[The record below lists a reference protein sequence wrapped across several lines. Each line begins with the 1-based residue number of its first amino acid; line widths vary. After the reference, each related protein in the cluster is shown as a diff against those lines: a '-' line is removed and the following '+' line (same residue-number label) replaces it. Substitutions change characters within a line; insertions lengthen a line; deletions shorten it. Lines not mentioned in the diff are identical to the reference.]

1 MNTLER
7 LRTAWKIAPA
17 GSRVMV
23 YTYGYTHQTISSILK
38 NGRKNEAII
47 ADLLGSIKR
56 ASAEIAQNIN
66 KQNDK
71 VQEL

>member
-7 LRTAWKIAPA
+7 LREAWKIAPA

-38 NGRKNEAII
+38 NGRKNETIV
-47 ADLLGSIKR
+47 ADLLDSIKR
-56 ASAEIAQNIN
+56 ASAEIAEDVN

-71 VQEL
+71 VQKL

>member
-38 NGRKNEAII
+38 NGRKNEATIF
-47 ADLLGSIKR
+47 DLLTSIKQ
-56 ASAEIAQNIN
+56 ASAEIAHNIN
-66 KQNDK
+66 EQNDK
-71 VQEL
+71 VQKL

>member
-38 NGRKNEAII
+38 NGRKNETII
-47 ADLLGSIKR
+47 ADLLDSIKR
-56 ASAEIAQNIN
+56 ASAEIAHTVTE
-66 KQNDK
+66 KNDK

>member
-17 GSRVMV
+17 GSRVLV
-23 YTYGYTHQTISSILK
+23 YTYGYTHQTISSILT
-38 NGRKNEAII
+38 NGRKDETTIDN
-47 ADLLGSIKR
+47 LLFSIKR
-56 ASAEIAQNIN
+56 SSAEIAKDVNE
-66 KQNDK
+66 QNDK

>member
-7 LRTAWKIAPA
+7 LREAWKIAPA

-23 YTYGYTHQTISSILK
+23 YTYGYTHQTISSILT
-38 NGRKNEAII
+38 NGRKDETTIDN
-47 ADLLGSIKR
+47 LLFSIKR

-66 KQNDK
+66 EQNNK
-71 VQEL
+71 VQKL

>member
-1 MNTLER
+1 MNVLER

-23 YTYGYTHQTISSILK
+23 YTYGYTHQTISSILT
-38 NGRKNEAII
+38 NGRKNETII

-56 ASAEIAQNIN
+56 ASAEIAQDVNER
-66 KQNDK
+66 NDK
-71 VQEL
+71 VQKL

>member
-23 YTYGYTHQTISSILK
+23 YTYGYTHQTISSILT
-38 NGRKNEAII
+38 NGRKDETTIDN
-47 ADLLGSIKR
+47 LLFSIKR
-56 ASAEIAQNIN
+56 SSAEIAKDVNE
-66 KQNDK
+66 QNDK
-71 VQEL
+71 VQKL

>member
-38 NGRKNEAII
+38 NGRKNETIV
-47 ADLLGSIKR
+47 ADLLDSIKR
-56 ASAEIAQNIN
+56 ASAEIAHNIN
-66 KQNDK
+66 EQNNK

>member
-38 NGRKNEAII
+38 NGRKNETII
-47 ADLLGSIKR
+47 SDLLDSIKR
-56 ASAEIAQNIN
+56 ASAEIAHNVTEQNN
-66 KQNDK
+66 K
-71 VQEL
+71 VQKL

>member
-1 MNTLER
+1 MSTLER

-17 GSRVMV
+17 GSRVLV

-38 NGRKNEAII
+38 NGRKNETII

-56 ASAEIAQNIN
+56 ASAEIAQDVNER
-66 KQNDK
+66 NDK

>member
-7 LRTAWKIAPA
+7 LREAWKIAPA
-17 GSRVMV
+17 GARVLV

-38 NGRKNEAII
+38 NGRKNEATISN
-47 ADLLGSIKR
+47 LLASIKR
-56 ASAEIAQNIN
+56 SSAEITRDVNEQNN
-66 KQNDK
+66 K

>member
-7 LRTAWKIAPA
+7 LTKAWKIAPA

-38 NGRKNEAII
+38 KGRKNETII
-47 ADLLGSIKR
+47 ADLLGSIKQ
-56 ASAEIAQNIN
+56 ASAEITKNIN
-66 KQNDK
+66 EQNDK

>member
-17 GSRVMV
+17 GSRGLV

-38 NGRKNEAII
+38 NGRKNETII
-47 ADLLGSIKR
+47 ADLLDSIKR
-56 ASAEIAQNIN
+56 ASAEIAHTVTE
-66 KQNDK
+66 QNDK

>member
-38 NGRKNEAII
+38 NGRKNETII
-47 ADLLGSIKR
+47 SDLLGSIKR
-56 ASAEIAQNIN
+56 ASAEIAHTVTE
-66 KQNDK
+66 QNDK

>member
-7 LRTAWKIAPA
+7 LREAWKIAPA

-38 NGRKNEAII
+38 NGRKNEAIV
-47 ADLLGSIKR
+47 ADLLDSIKR
-56 ASAEIAQNIN
+56 SSAEIAKDVNE
-66 KQNDK
+66 QNDK